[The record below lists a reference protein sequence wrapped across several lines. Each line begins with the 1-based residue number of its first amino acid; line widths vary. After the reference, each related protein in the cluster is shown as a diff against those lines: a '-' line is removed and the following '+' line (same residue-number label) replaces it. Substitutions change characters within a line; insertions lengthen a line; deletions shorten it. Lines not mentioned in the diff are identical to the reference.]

1 MHKMIEKTVKKSCSH
16 AKYEF
21 FENALK
27 SLKRIQIEFWIAEK
41 IGIESF
47 TCFSKTW
54 EIP

>member
-21 FENALK
+21 FENALE
-27 SLKRIQIEFWIAEK
+27 SLKRIQIELWITEK
-41 IGIESF
+41 IGIEKF

>member
-1 MHKMIEKTVKKSCSH
+1 MIEKTFKKLCAH

-27 SLKRIQIEFWIAEK
+27 SLKHIQIEFWIAEK

-47 TCFSKTW
+47 TWFSKTL